1 MLAAWLPVIIGAI
14 IVIFVLVLL
23 ISGYV
28 KASPDKAFIISGLRK
43 TPKILIGKAGVKVPF
58 LERKDELSLQLIPI
72 DVKTA
77 SSVPTA
83 DYININVDAAVNIK
97 ISDKP
102 DKLKLAAQNFLN
114 KRPDYIAQVAREVLE
129 GNMRE
134 IVGKMKLEE
143 MVSDRQ
149 KFANLVK
156 ENADPD
162 LGEMGLDIISF
173 NVQNFVDD
181 SGVIEN
187 LGVDNIV
194 KIQKSAAIARAES
207 EKEIAVAQAI
217 AGKEANDAKVAA
229 ETAIAERNNE
239 LEIKKAELKI
249 ISDSKKADADAAYKI
264 QEQERRKTI
273 EATTG
278 DADVVKQEKEVIL
291 QQRKVELETQKLDA
305 EIKKK
310 AEAEKFK
317 REQEA
322 EAELFE
328 RQRKAE
334 AEMFEREKDAQ
345 ARKVQ
350 AEADLYAKEQEAKG
364 IQAVGTAEAKAIEA
378 KGIAEAEA
386 LEKKAEAMTKYGKAA
401 MLEMIVTALPE
412 MARAIA
418 EPLSTIDKVT
428 IIDSGSGE
436 SGVSA
441 MGNYVPSVLAKTM
454 ESVKEIT
461 GLDLVDVMR
470 AETYDAKVNHNIN
483 VTGLDTP
490 ESGVSSKEVSG
501 AVSKEVSKAVKS
513 AVKEAMTD
521 VTPEA

>member
-1 MLAAWLPVIIGAI
+1 MLTAWLPVIIGAI

-278 DADVVKQEKEVIL
+278 DADVSFAAGVP
-291 QQRKVELETQKLDA
+291 
-305 EIKKK
+305 
-310 AEAEKFK
+310 F
-317 REQEA
+317 EQG
-322 EAELFE
+322 
-328 RQRKAE
+328 
-334 AEMFEREKDAQ
+334 REKDGLCQPGTVSLRLTGADTKALLENGDRLLEIGRIFKEDYRAGKTGLPCKRQ
-345 ARKVQ
+345 DLPFGRLTAAGQISYVNYSCVYGLDPTDIRDLSRGEMECRQYVMDIYRYLKANFEELKNTEVASIAPEIGFRDSRRIDGMYHLTIEDMESRRHFDDVIAVFPRFYDMLAPDANMDGDGKVEIRLGKEAGARCIGL
-350 AEADLYAKEQEAKG
+350 ASNEADRCG
-364 IQAVGTAEAKAIEA
+364 IDAVIFF
-378 KGIAEAEA
+378 
-386 LEKKAEAMTKYGKAA
+386 YGN
-401 MLEMIVTALPE
+401 
-412 MARAIA
+412 
-418 EPLSTIDKVT
+418 
-428 IIDSGSGE
+428 DS
-436 SGVSA
+436 
-441 MGNYVPSVLAKTM
+441 
-454 ESVKEIT
+454 
-461 GLDLVDVMR
+461 R
-470 AETYDAKVNHNIN
+470 W
-483 VTGLDTP
+483 
-490 ESGVSSKEVSG
+490 
-501 AVSKEVSKAVKS
+501 
-513 AVKEAMTD
+513 
-521 VTPEA
+521 